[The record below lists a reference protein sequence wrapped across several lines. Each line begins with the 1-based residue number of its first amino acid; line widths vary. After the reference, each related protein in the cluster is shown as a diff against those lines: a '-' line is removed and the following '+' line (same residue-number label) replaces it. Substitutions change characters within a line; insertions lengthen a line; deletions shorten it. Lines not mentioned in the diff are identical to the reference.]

1 MKSFQ
6 KIILPAIAVILIA
19 AACNPT
25 PAPATPSAS
34 PTAVMTPTI
43 TLEPMA
49 VSINGVGVTLAE
61 YQQELLRLQDAQ
73 SQLGITSNAEEQK
86 QKVLADLTDQLLLE
100 QGATQG
106 GYMVDDSTLQ
116 NRIEQLAADMGGQDR
131 LTEWQ
136 NTNHYTPDTFAQA
149 MRRSIAAAWQR
160 DQIINSVP
168 DLADEVHARQI
179 LVQTEGTAGELLA
192 QLKAGADFATLA
204 MTYDPTT
211 GGDLGWFPH
220 GYLLQPE
227 VEAAA
232 FALQPGQYSEVIK
245 SAIGYHII
253 YVIERDANHELTP
266 DARRAL
272 QEKKLSDWLDA
283 AKAASQI
290 VIAIP

>member
-116 NRIEQLAADMGGQDR
+116 SRIEQLAADMGGQDR

-149 MRRSIAAAWQR
+149 MRRSIAVAWQR

-179 LVQTEGTAGELLA
+179 LVQTEGTASELLA

-211 GGDLGWFPH
+211 GGDLGWFPQ

-227 VEAAA
+227 VETAA

>member
-116 NRIEQLAADMGGQDR
+116 SRIEQLAADMGGQDR

-211 GGDLGWFPH
+211 GGDLGWFPQ

-227 VEAAA
+227 VETAA

>member
-1 MKSFQ
+1 
-6 KIILPAIAVILIA
+6 
-19 AACNPT
+19 
-25 PAPATPSAS
+25 
-34 PTAVMTPTI
+34 
-43 TLEPMA
+43 
-49 VSINGVGVTLAE
+49 VTLAE

-116 NRIEQLAADMGGQDR
+116 SRIEQLAADMGGQDR

-179 LVQTEGTAGELLA
+179 LVQTEGTASELLA

-211 GGDLGWFPH
+211 GGDLGWFPQ

-227 VEAAA
+227 VETAA

>member
-116 NRIEQLAADMGGQDR
+116 SRIEQLAADMGGQDR

-149 MRRSIAAAWQR
+149 MRRSIAASWQR
-160 DQIINSVP
+160 DEIINSVP

-179 LVQTEGTAGELLA
+179 LVQTEGTASELLA

-211 GGDLGWFPH
+211 GGDLGWFPQ

-227 VEAAA
+227 VETAA

>member
-116 NRIEQLAADMGGQDR
+116 SRIEQLAADMGGQDR

-179 LVQTEGTAGELLA
+179 LVQTEGTASELLA

-211 GGDLGWFPH
+211 GGDLGWFPQ

-227 VEAAA
+227 VETAA

>member
-179 LVQTEGTAGELLA
+179 LVQTEGTASELLA

-211 GGDLGWFPH
+211 GGDLGWFPQ

-227 VEAAA
+227 VETAA

>member
-73 SQLGITSNAEEQK
+73 SQLRITSNAEEQK

-116 NRIEQLAADMGGQDR
+116 SRIEQLAADMGGQDR

-179 LVQTEGTAGELLA
+179 LVQTEGTASELLA

-211 GGDLGWFPH
+211 GGDLGWFPQ

-227 VEAAA
+227 VETAA